1 MQKTIWLAY
10 NTDGDVVVDPD
21 NAADALSSLV
31 DNYGI
36 SEGVRCIQIDLT
48 LPEIKTAILSAVIPD
63 TDGPVT
69 ITVQG

>member
-1 MQKTIWLAY
+1 MQKTVWIAY
-10 NTDGDVVVDPD
+10 NTDGDVTIDPD
-21 NAADALSSLV
+21 NAADALSALV
-31 DNYGI
+31 DNYGV